1 MLFDFFRRKNHL
13 RFSDEELLNAYRDAD
28 DGEALGVL
36 YERHLEMVFHTCSRY
51 LENEAAAQDAVLDIF
66 EQLCVKVKQH
76 DIQHFGNWLY
86 ILSKNHCLMQLRK
99 KKQQMV
105 VPIDELNQLPAT
117 DDADD
122 GVFLQKEAEIELLE
136 TCLQSLPEQQKRA
149 VSLFYLESKSYREI
163 AEIMAE
169 DPGNIRSYIQ
179 NGRRNLKICMASKQ
193 QK

>member
-1 MLFDFFRRKNHL
+1 
-13 RFSDEELLNAYRDAD
+13 
-28 DGEALGVL
+28 
-36 YERHLEMVFHTCSRY
+36 
-51 LENEAAAQDAVLDIF
+51 
-66 EQLCVKVKQH
+66 
-76 DIQHFGNWLY
+76 
-86 ILSKNHCLMQLRK
+86 MQLRK